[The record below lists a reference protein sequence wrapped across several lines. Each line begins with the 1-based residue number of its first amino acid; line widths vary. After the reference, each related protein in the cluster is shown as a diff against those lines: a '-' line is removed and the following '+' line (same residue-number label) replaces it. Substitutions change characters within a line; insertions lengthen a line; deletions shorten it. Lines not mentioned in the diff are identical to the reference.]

1 MLERVEASPPD
12 PGRRDASRGVKWA
25 FTACVVLPLSYALA
39 EVLQSGPSP
48 YRLLSLGA
56 FTVGLAVALGPWRR
70 PPPRERVGLAA
81 LFAAAGQFVTLA
93 DAWLGL
99 FFLASGVTWLAAG
112 VWLFALG
119 AHRSTVAAMNV
130 GLLALSVFVLEAA
143 FPVPS
148 ISGAVTWY
156 QDGRLGERDPEVGSR
171 LIPNA
176 VARHRAVDGDGNV
189 VFDVAYNVGD
199 DRSRVVPGRPSLGPE
214 WWLAGGSFLF
224 GHGLE
229 DHETIPA
236 VTQAASP
243 TVRVYNLGH
252 SGFGTAEVYLLLRR
266 LYAEGRTPSLLVYFL
281 MDSHFWRTSC
291 VDAQVALEGRDR
303 PCMEVVDGRLEISRR
318 SSDISSLSVPHRINI
333 WLLERS
339 GLWNRVA
346 GRTRFVAASVYPV
359 TQALVLEMDRQC
371 RQAEGCRFLL
381 VRIPRESPESEAG
394 DLRDWKADLT
404 ARGVEILDL
413 KERFDSVVGRE
424 PGLRQSYFIPLDGHP
439 SAAYTALM
447 AKWLL
452 EYLKAEA

>member
-1 MLERVEASPPD
+1 VSLAYAS
-12 PGRRDASRGVKWA
+12 G
-25 FTACVVLPLSYALA
+25 
-39 EVLQSGPSP
+39 EILQSGLSA
-48 YRLLSLGA
+48 YRLLSLA
-56 FTVGLAVALGPWRR
+56 SVAVGLGIALGSWRR
-70 PPPRERVGLAA
+70 PPASLRVVLGTL
-81 LFAAAGQFVTLA
+81 LVTAGQFVALA
-93 DAWLGL
+93 SSRFDL
-99 FFLASGVTWLAAG
+99 FFLANGLSWLTAG
-112 VWLFALG
+112 IWLFALE

-130 GLLALSVFVLEAA
+130 GLLALIVFALEAA
-143 FPVPS
+143 FPIPS
-148 ISGAVTWY
+148 ISGAVTWHEE
-156 QDGRLGERDPEVGSR
+156 GRLAERDPELGSV

-176 VARHRAVDGDGNV
+176 MARQWAVDRQGRV
-189 VFDVAYNVGD
+189 VFDVTYHVGD

-214 WWLAGGSFLF
+214 WWLVGGSFLF

-236 VTQAASP
+236 LTQQAAGA
-243 TVRVYNLGH
+243 RVFNLGR
-252 SGFGTAEVYLLLRR
+252 SGFGTAEVYLHLRR
-266 LYAEGRTPSLLVYFL
+266 LYAERRMPSLVVYFL

-291 VDAQVALEGRDR
+291 VDAQVALESRDR
-303 PCMEVVDGRLEISRR
+303 PCLQVVDGSLEISRR
-318 SSDISSLSVPHRINI
+318 SSDTASLSALHRMNI

-339 GLWNRVA
+339 GLWQRLA
-346 GRTRFVAASVYPV
+346 GRTRFAAARVYPLMH
-359 TQALVLEMDRQC
+359 ALVLEMDRQC